1 VRETN
6 KIKQNKKIIVVGA
19 SAGGLNALTALL
31 SPLPGDY
38 GFPVL
43 IVQHLSPLSDNYWLE
58 KIGEACNLKIKEAE
72 EKEVIKKGF
81 VYVAPSNYHLLV
93 ERDNTL
99 SLSVEEKVNFSRP
112 SIDVLFETASDVFK
126 QDVIGILLTGASQD
140 GAAGMKKIK
149 ENGGVTIVQDPET
162 AENRYMP
169 ESAIKVAKIDYILS
183 LEEIVNLLIKLHLE
197 NL

>member
-1 VRETN
+1 MREIN
-6 KIKQNKKIIVVGA
+6 KIKRNQKIIVAGA
-19 SAGGLNALTALL
+19 SAGGLHALTTLL
-31 SPLPGDY
+31 SPLPVDY
-38 GFPVL
+38 GFPIL

-58 KIGEACNLKIKEAE
+58 KMKSVCRLEVKEAE

-112 SIDVLFETASDVFK
+112 SIDVLFETASDAFK
-126 QDVIGILLTGASQD
+126 KDVIGILLTGASQD

-149 ENGGVTIVQDPET
+149 ENGGITIVQDPET

-169 ESAIKVAKIDYILS
+169 EAAIRISKIDHILS
-183 LEEIVNLLIKLHLE
+183 LEEIVALLVKLHLE